1 KSSFGA
7 VIESSSNPAYWTCQD
22 TPYTTVETDKLRG
35 TPLSFI
41 HPMDLNQVTFNYDY
55 HSDQTY
61 AIAGNPATPGGLPP
75 AVPNT
80 MEKYNT
86 LSLTGDIALNERLT
100 LKVGAYQNWLY
111 LIGWA
116 RAVFS
121 SNKCTI
127 VTFT

>member
-35 TPLSFI
+35 TTLSFI
-41 HPMDLNQVTFNYDY
+41 HPMGLNQVTFNYDD

-86 LSLTGDIALNERLT
+86 LSLTGDFALNERLR
-100 LKVGAYQNWLY
+100 LKAGACQNWWY
-111 LIGWA
+111 LDGWA
-116 RAVFS
+116 PALNS
-121 SNKCTI
+121 SGKGTI
-127 VTFT
+127 VPF